1 MADPDATAVFFEQLA
16 RRGHEPRLGHTR
28 ATVRFEVIDGVRTDR
43 WLLHIRDGD
52 LELTEGD
59 GHGDG
64 GESACLFRTDRATFD
79 DLASGRRN
87 PMAAALRGA
96 LELEGDARL
105 LVRVQRL
112 FPDAVGMP
120 EASAARAT
128 GRRRS

>member
-16 RRGHEPRLGHTR
+16 RRGHEPRLGRTR
-28 ATVRFEVIDGVRTDR
+28 ATVRFEVVDGERTDR
-43 WLLHIRDGD
+43 WLLRIRDGD

-59 GHGDG
+59 GGA

-79 DLASGRRN
+79 QLATGRRN
-87 PMAAALRGA
+87 PMAATLRGA

-120 EASAARAT
+120 EASGARST